1 MLAAIVTILR
11 PYFASLAAII
21 TSITILFSPTPA
33 ATEDAYIES
42 ETCYSLVDAFIM
54 GQGLD
59 TFNGYYYTSGS
70 IAAVQICSLAVVD
83 MESGE
88 IIKENLDAL
97 PDEFKELNYD
107 HIGDIS
113 VQNGIIYAPVEDKA
127 EEQPLVLLYDA
138 ETLKYTGVYYEL
150 HATYLTDGIP
160 WCAADGNYLYT
171 SEFNNPERI
180 VVYNIDDMSL
190 SHTVE
195 LSTPLARVQS
205 GDVFDGTLYVNCDPK
220 EGNKTVYSV
229 NLTTGDV
236 TLVFDRNTTGFDTET
251 EGMCVE
257 TDENRELVFHISDY
271 NKLVSTFIRTYT
283 LK

>member
-1 MLAAIVTILR
+1 MIGKIILFLR
-11 PYFASLAAII
+11 PFLSTLTAVI
-21 TSITILFSPTPA
+21 TSITMLFSPTPA
-33 ATEDAYIES
+33 ATDSAEIVKEN
-42 ETCYSLVDAFIM
+42 CYSLVDAFVM

-59 TFNGYYYTSGS
+59 EDGDYYYTSGS
-70 IAAVQICSLAVVD
+70 LAGIQLCCLGIVD

-88 IIKENLDAL
+88 IITDVIDAL
-97 PDEFKELNYD
+97 PQEFKDMNYD

-138 ETLKYTGVYYEL
+138 ETLEYMDIYYVL
-150 HATYLTDGIP
+150 DATYLTDGIP
-160 WCAADGNYLYT
+160 WCATDENYLYA

-180 VVYNIDDMSL
+180 VVYNIDDMSF

-195 LSTPLARVQS
+195 LSVPLARVQA
-205 GDVFDGTLYVNCDPK
+205 GDVADGTLYANCDPH

-229 NLTTGDV
+229 DLETGEV
-236 TLVFDRNTTGFDTET
+236 TLVFDRNTTGIDTET
-251 EGMCVE
+251 EGLCAE
-257 TDENRELVFHISDY
+257 TDKNGELVFHIADY
-271 NKLVSTFIRTYT
+271 NKIISTFIRTYV